1 MLDALRSRSLREY
14 ALPEAGQT
22 HEPVKVPGAPLLLIT
37 QWYPSRLLKLS
48 LDPRTE
54 QVTGLAQF
62 PLGDDTDLPH
72 GLAASTRYPG
82 RIWATLEGAHHLLLL
97 DPAPHSPRAAP
108 RVLRDIPLPDGA
120 QGPHYVGEYGDLL
133 WVSLKGSNQVLA
145 IDHRHPE
152 RHWFFDARAQ
162 PIFVGRHP
170 VSGEFYASQDKAGSL
185 LRIPFPS
192 GRTTQVAIPPERGA
206 TPVGVVAGLGALWVA
221 LLGTEGGGTGT
232 FGRIDEHGRITWYR
246 LSSPMARSAGLL
258 HIAFDPPKS
267 GRGPGLWLLGSS
279 IISDRVLDL
288 IVRVE
293 LDRSHRRIVAE
304 EAVAL
309 PTQLSKAHRLLVTR
323 RSVFATEMH
332 SSTLAHLDVR
342 PGHR

>member
-1 MLDALRSRSLREY
+1 M
-14 ALPEAGQT
+14 
-22 HEPVKVPGAPLLLIT
+22 LLIT

-97 DPAPHSPRAAP
+97 DPAPHSLKAAP
-108 RVLRDIPLPDGA
+108 RVLRDIPIPDGGK
-120 QGPHYVGEYGDLL
+120 GPHYVGEYGDLL

-152 RHWFFDARAQ
+152 RHWFFDARSQ

-170 VSGEFYASQDKAGSL
+170 ASGEFYASQDKASSL

-192 GRTTQVAIPPERGA
+192 GRTRQIAIPPERGA
-206 TPVGVVAGLGALWVA
+206 TPVGVIAGLGALWVA
-221 LLGTEGGGTGT
+221 LLGTERGGTGT

-258 HIAFDPPKS
+258 HIAFDPPAS
-267 GRGPGLWLLGSS
+267 GRRPGLWLLGSS

-293 LDRSHRRIVAE
+293 LDRSHRHIVSE

-332 SSTLAHLDVR
+332 TSALAQLAV
-342 PGHR
+342 PQGHR